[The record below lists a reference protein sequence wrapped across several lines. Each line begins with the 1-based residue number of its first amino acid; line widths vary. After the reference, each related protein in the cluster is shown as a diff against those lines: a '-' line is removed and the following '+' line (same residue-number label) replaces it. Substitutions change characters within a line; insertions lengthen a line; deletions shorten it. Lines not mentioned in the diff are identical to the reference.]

1 MISNNYNKSQDKQQT
16 DIKEA
21 LQRTLKTAQ
30 VPSLYNRSYRLLQP
44 STIRIAK
51 EYLYGL
57 HFAGLTYSLYGW
69 LARVELHLVK

>member
-1 MISNNYNKSQDKQQT
+1 MNKTNNKRILRKRFS
-16 DIKEA
+16 A
-21 LQRTLKTAQ
+21 LLKLLRFLASTID
-30 VPSLYNRSYRLLQP
+30 PGRLLQP

-51 EYLYGL
+51 EYLSCLYGL

>member
-1 MISNNYNKSQDKQQT
+1 MNKTNNKRILRKRFS
-16 DIKEA
+16 A
-21 LQRTLKTAQ
+21 LLKLLRFPASTID
-30 VPSLYNRSYRLLQP
+30 PGRLLQP

-51 EYLYGL
+51 EYLYRL

>member
-1 MISNNYNKSQDKQQT
+1 MNKTNNKRILRKRFS
-16 DIKEA
+16 A
-21 LQRTLKTAQ
+21 LLKLLRFPASTID
-30 VPSLYNRSYRLLQP
+30 PGRLLQP

-69 LARVELHLVK
+69 LAQVELHLVK

>member
-1 MISNNYNKSQDKQQT
+1 MNKTNNKRILRKRFS
-16 DIKEA
+16 A
-21 LQRTLKTAQ
+21 LLKLLRFPASTID
-30 VPSLYNRSYRLLQP
+30 PGRPLQP

-57 HFAGLTYSLYGW
+57 HLAGLTYSLYGW